1 MLSNIFLKSSEF
13 AMLDTEEQ
21 PFSNKFGTTASAV
34 LTEFLYT
41 KQIVDMPMEKLVEF
55 ICENGLN
62 RFPDP
67 QKTAKLLQSAAK
79 NSYRYKRAL
88 ALTASKAIS
97 LILGLLAKNQ
107 LYSRNRVGQV

>member
-1 MLSNIFLKSSEF
+1 MHSSLLTLLMLAGLLRNLGEGISILHCSG
-13 AMLDTEEQ
+13 LHT
-21 PFSNKFGTTASAV
+21 
-34 LTEFLYT
+34 
-41 KQIVDMPMEKLVEF
+41 IVF
-55 ICENGLN
+55 ICEKGRN
-62 RFPDP
+62 RFTDP
-67 QKTAKLLQSAAK
+67 QKTAKLLQAAAK